1 MEEEEIHPPRK
12 SYAEVVGRK
21 AALPSR
27 EKSFEDIVTS
37 MKSENVGVREA
48 SVYKNE
54 PYIPVSK
61 KKCRSLPNGSNMA
74 FVGNLDGKHILL
86 NFDREEDYCRLFA
99 KPVWCINVVPM
110 RILKY
115 TFDFDSQKES
125 PIVPVWIALPKLPL
139 VFYYKAILFSIAS
152 VIGTPSEVG

>member
-1 MEEEEIHPPRK
+1 MAEEGIHPPIRK

-21 AALPSR
+21 AAIPSR

-37 MKSENVGVREA
+37 MKSENVSVREA

-61 KKCRSLPNGSNMA
+61 EEVQKLAQWFKYGL
-74 FVGNLDGKHILL
+74 VGKFSYAKPPLVKVQQALNTFELSGDVSVENLDGKHILL

-99 KPVWCINVVPM
+99 KPV
-110 RILKY
+110 
-115 TFDFDSQKES
+115 
-125 PIVPVWIALPKLPL
+125 
-139 VFYYKAILFSIAS
+139 
-152 VIGTPSEVG
+152 